1 MRTGIRRGLRTT
13 LAGTLL
19 IGGLATVSLAAASAL
34 TAGTASAVG
43 PVFSS
48 ITPGTYTVIVPT
60 GVTYVTITAVGGSG
74 GSDVGDDIAG
84 GEGGIVTQNV
94 SVTPGESLTVTVGAN
109 GQCAPDS
116 AGCNGLGGSGYGSG
130 GNSVSEGGGGGGS
143 AVVDNG
149 TVIVVAGGG
158 GGAGGGSNDPQGG
171 NADQSGAGSGGGP
184 GTLSGPGGGA
194 CVTIPD
200 YFCAQP
206 GYGMKGGNGASGGA
220 GGGGFFGGG
229 AGTSGG
235 LTNGGGGGGGG
246 ASYPAPATR
255 WDTTATPSVTINPD
269 PTTAVLIPSNGTSLS
284 GTAATLDASA
294 SNATSVE
301 FLLFGGIY
309 GYAAPVICTSTLT
322 YYGWVCSWN
331 TTTVPDGF
339 YALVSEASG
348 PGGSAYSSG
357 VSITIDNPPP
367 TTAVLIPSNGT
378 SLSGTAATLDA
389 SASNATSVEFRLFG
403 GSYGFNAP
411 VLCTATP
418 TYYGWLC
425 SWNTTTVPNGTY
437 ALLSEAFGA
446 GGSTFSSGVSITI
459 DN

>member
-1 MRTGIRRGLRTT
+1 MHAGIRRSLRTT

-19 IGGLATVSLAAASAL
+19 FGGLVTVSLAAASAL
-34 TAGTASAVG
+34 TAGSASAVG

-74 GSDVGDDIAG
+74 GSDVADDIAG

-94 SVTPGESLTVTVGAN
+94 SVSPGESLTVTVGDN
-109 GQCAPDS
+109 GQCATDS
-116 AGCNGLGGSGYGSG
+116 ASCDGLGGSGYGSG
-130 GNSVSEGGGGGGS
+130 GNSATEGGGGGGS

-171 NADQSGAGSGGGP
+171 NADQGGAGSGGGP

-206 GYGMKGGNGASGGA
+206 GDGMKGGNGGSGGA

-235 LTNGGGGGGGG
+235 LTGGDGGGGGG
-246 ASYPAPATR
+246 ASFPAPATR
-255 WDTTATPSVTINPD
+255 WDTTATPSVTISPD
-269 PTTAVLIPSNGTSLS
+269 PTTAVLIPSNGASLS
-284 GTAATLDASA
+284 GTAVTLDASTF
-294 SNATSVE
+294 NATGVQ
-301 FLLFGGIY
+301 FLLFGGSY
-309 GYAAPVICTSTLT
+309 GYNAQVLCTATLT

-331 TTTVPDGF
+331 TTAVPNGS
-339 YALVSEASG
+339 YTLVSEASG
-348 PGGSAYSSG
+348 TGGSAYSSG
-357 VSITIDNPPP
+357 VGVAIDN
-367 TTAVLIPSNGT
+367 
-378 SLSGTAATLDA
+378 
-389 SASNATSVEFRLFG
+389 
-403 GSYGFNAP
+403 
-411 VLCTATP
+411 
-418 TYYGWLC
+418 
-425 SWNTTTVPNGTY
+425 
-437 ALLSEAFGA
+437 
-446 GGSTFSSGVSITI
+446 
-459 DN
+459 

>member
-1 MRTGIRRGLRTT
+1 
-13 LAGTLL
+13 
-19 IGGLATVSLAAASAL
+19 
-34 TAGTASAVG
+34 
-43 PVFSS
+43 
-48 ITPGTYTVIVPT
+48 
-60 GVTYVTITAVGGSG
+60 
-74 GSDVGDDIAG
+74 
-84 GEGGIVTQNV
+84 
-94 SVTPGESLTVTVGAN
+94 
-109 GQCAPDS
+109 
-116 AGCNGLGGSGYGSG
+116 
-130 GNSVSEGGGGGGS
+130 
-143 AVVDNG
+143 
-149 TVIVVAGGG
+149 
-158 GGAGGGSNDPQGG
+158 
-171 NADQSGAGSGGGP
+171 
-184 GTLSGPGGGA
+184 
-194 CVTIPD
+194 
-200 YFCAQP
+200 
-206 GYGMKGGNGASGGA
+206 MKGGNGASGGA

-331 TTTVPDGF
+331 TTTVPDGS

>member
-1 MRTGIRRGLRTT
+1 MRTGIRQGLRTT

-19 IGGLATVSLAAASAL
+19 FGGLATVSLAAASAL

-116 AGCNGLGGSGYGSG
+116 AGCDGLGGSGYGSG
-130 GNSVSEGGGGGGS
+130 GNSALEGGGGGGS

-206 GYGMKGGNGASGGA
+206 GDGMKGGNGQNGGA

-235 LTNGGGGGGGG
+235 LTSGGGGGGGGG

-255 WDTTATPSVTINPD
+255 WDTSATPSVTINPD
-269 PTTAVLIPSNGTSLS
+269 PTTAVLIPSNGASLS

-309 GYAAPVICTSTLT
+309 GYAAPVICPSTLT
-322 YYGWVCSWN
+322 YYGWV
-331 TTTVPDGF
+331 
-339 YALVSEASG
+339 
-348 PGGSAYSSG
+348 
-357 VSITIDNPPP
+357 
-367 TTAVLIPSNGT
+367 
-378 SLSGTAATLDA
+378 
-389 SASNATSVEFRLFG
+389 
-403 GSYGFNAP
+403 
-411 VLCTATP
+411 
-418 TYYGWLC
+418 C

-446 GGSTFSSGVSITI
+446 GGSAFSSGVSITVNNPPTTSVLLPSNGATLSGPTTPGASASNATSVEFRLFGGSYGYSGPVLCTATLTYYGWLCSWNSTTIPNGSYVLLSEAFNSSGSAFSSGVSITI

>member
-19 IGGLATVSLAAASAL
+19 FGGLATVSLAAASAL

-74 GSDVGDDIAG
+74 GSDVGDDITG

-116 AGCNGLGGSGYGSG
+116 AGCDGLGGSGYGSG
-130 GNSVSEGGGGGGS
+130 GNGAIEGGGGGGS

-158 GGAGGGSNDPQGG
+158 GGAGGGSRDPQGG

-200 YFCAQP
+200 YF
-206 GYGMKGGNGASGGA
+206 
-220 GGGGFFGGG
+220 
-229 AGTSGG
+229 
-235 LTNGGGGGGGG
+235 LR
-246 ASYPAPATR
+246 ATR
-255 WDTTATPSVTINPD
+255 GRHEGRQRTRRRCRRRRVLRRGCWDLRWPHRR
-269 PTTAVLIPSNGTSLS
+269 GRRRGRWRKLS
-284 GTAATLDASA
+284 GSVHAVGRHGDAIGDHLGKS
-294 SNATSVE
+294 
-301 FLLFGGIY
+301 
-309 GYAAPVICTSTLT
+309 
-322 YYGWVCSWN
+322 
-331 TTTVPDGF
+331 PDHERGHPF
-339 YALVSEASG
+339 EWGDAVW
-348 PGGSAYSSG
+348 
-357 VSITIDNPPP
+357 IDL
-367 TTAVLIPSNGT
+367 A
-378 SLSGTAATLDA
+378 
-389 SASNATSVEFRLFG
+389 
-403 GSYGFNAP
+403 
-411 VLCTATP
+411 
-418 TYYGWLC
+418 
-425 SWNTTTVPNGTY
+425 
-437 ALLSEAFGA
+437 
-446 GGSTFSSGVSITI
+446 
-459 DN
+459 